1 MKKFYVLFFLAAFT
15 TGLMAQVE
23 VTFSVDLSV
32 TGASSDG
39 VFVTGD
45 WMSEAFGGDDWNEP
59 STNADA
65 ELKDDDSDGVYT
77 LTVMLP
83 AGSYA
88 YKYSNGGNWPNA
100 EAGGTDDNYQADLSG
115 CDGTDNGFGGYN
127 RNITIPDEATF
138 ALPVYQ
144 FNSCMLS
151 TITSVD
157 NLSTISA
164 ISITP
169 NPATNFAIINYTKTN
184 NVSHDV
190 LVTSLTGQVVK
201 QFNNVA
207 DSSLRIET
215 TDLTAGMY
223 FVTFRNELGELGSEK
238 LIVQ

>member
-1 MKKFYVLFFLAAFT
+1 MKKFYVLLFFAAFT

-23 VTFSVDLSV
+23 VTFSVDMNV
-32 TGASSDG
+32 VGASTDG

-59 STNADA
+59 STNTDA
-65 ELKDDDSDGVYT
+65 QMTDSDGDGIYT
-77 LTVMLP
+77 LTVTLP
-83 AGSYA
+83 AGDYA
-88 YKYSNGGNWPNA
+88 YKYANGISWPNA
-100 EAGGTDDNYQADLSG
+100 EAGGGSDNYQADLSG

-127 RNITIPDEATF
+127 RNITIPDEAAF
-138 ALPVYQ
+138 ALPTYG
-144 FNSCMLS
+144 FNSCDLFVN
-151 TITSVD
+151 VD
-157 NLSTISA
+157 DLSTISS

-169 NPATNFAIINYTKTN
+169 NPATNFAIINYTNVN
-184 NVSHDV
+184 NANHDV
-190 LVTSLTGQVVK
+190 LITSLTGQVVK
-201 QFNNVA
+201 QFNNVT